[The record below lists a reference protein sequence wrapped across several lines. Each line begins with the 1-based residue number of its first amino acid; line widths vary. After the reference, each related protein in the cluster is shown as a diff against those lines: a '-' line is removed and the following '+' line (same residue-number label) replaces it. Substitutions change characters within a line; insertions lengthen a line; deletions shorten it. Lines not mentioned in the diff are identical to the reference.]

1 MGDVFRLYLVRHA
14 HAAWAIP
21 GGSDFDRPLDAAG
34 LAEAR
39 SVALQAY
46 TAGFT
51 PARIVSSPA
60 RRCAETTAAFLD
72 VFGSL
77 WAGYD
82 QQLYSEGMEAYL
94 EKIETFMDGES
105 LMIVGHNPTIETL
118 SKSLA
123 AESEI
128 GAGLAYGF
136 PTAGFFALDFPRQA
150 TGRLTMHSGV
160 PAALLM
166 PALT

>member
-14 HAAWAIP
+14 HAAWTIP

-34 LAEAR
+34 LDEAR

-46 TAGFT
+46 TAVLRPNVLSPHPPGAAPRRRLLSSTCSAACGAGFD
-51 PARIVSSPA
+51 RN
-60 RRCAETTAAFLD
+60 
-72 VFGSL
+72 
-77 WAGYD
+77 
-82 QQLYSEGMEAYL
+82 LYSEGMEAYL
-94 EKIETFMDGES
+94 EKIRTFADGES

-128 GAGLAYGF
+128 SAGLAYGF
-136 PTAGFFALDFPRQA
+136 PTAGLLALDFHRPVIA
-150 TGRLTMHSGV
+150 DLAPHSGV
-160 PAALLM
+160 PATLLSR
-166 PALT
+166 L